1 MLTLS
6 MLFGV
11 IPAKASQEETSAA
24 EDAKVYMTVS
34 NKGIIAKA
42 EDESIMAN
50 REVTVEDINKDGK
63 LSVDEALTAAHKA
76 YNSEEGYSAE
86 DSAEGGY
93 VSKLWGESTSNV
105 LFFVNNEGITTG
117 VTADTVKEG
126 DFLVASINSD
136 NQYYADWYTF
146 FDKSEAEA
154 YVNEDITL
162 CLKGHIGMTSTEDDK
177 INIPLE
183 GISIGEWKNGSFEAV
198 EKSTDENGNV
208 KLSFKEPGTYYI
220 TADGTVL
227 DSVMDWGTGKPTDAQ
242 CPIIAPVCKAVIKQ
256 VPEKAIVENIINKYK
271 ASGVAEDGN
280 IEWFLADFAAYEA
293 LNPSES
299 VLNAEQKQAALDK
312 LIENI
317 SEKTDKPS
325 NLAKTIIALRAMGY
339 DARKVYKKD
348 GEKLDLVEKLTDLSQ
363 STAAAN
369 TYTLPYV
376 LIALQQSED
385 YITEETEKYLIDT
398 ALAGKA
404 AWTQWGL
411 DGATPMVLAL
421 APYYNEN
428 EAVKD
433 AIDEVLEAIGEGQ
446 SDSGAIVNYGSD
458 NAASTGLAIAA
469 AAAVGKS
476 AADIKKSGKSLIDGI
491 MSMANEELNAF
502 KPVNNTF
509 ATEQGLRGLL
519 AQQLLENEKN
529 LRVYD
534 FKKNPMNEARA
545 TTEGEGGNQGSEDG
559 SSEESNPGQEKITV
573 YFTLYGDEIHGAP
586 KKEKDEHTLKKG
598 NLDEWISKTK
608 VLMDK
613 ESTAMDLVEKM
624 LKEND
629 IEYINEDGYLSEIKG
644 LGELDNGALS
654 GWMYTLNGEHP
665 KTIGL
670 AEYVLEDGDIIV
682 LHYTDDYKQ
691 EEEKKSS
698 GSSGSSSSGSSSNKK
713 TDSSV
718 NIPIIIIPNSDS
730 NTEEITFV
738 DVKLS
743 DWFYEAVKYVTL
755 KKLMNGTDKG
765 FEPDLNM
772 SRAMLVTVLYR
783 LAGMPEITGSNKFSD
798 VADGEWY
805 TAAVIWAAENEIV
818 NGISET
824 EFAPNENVTREQ
836 LAAIIYR
843 YAKFRGNQTE
853 NTASLEEFTD
863 CEEISD
869 WAKTAFLWARAK
881 DLINGTAENTLS
893 PKANATRAQVA
904 VILMRF
910 LELK

>member
-86 DSAEGGY
+86 GGY

-146 FDKSEAEA
+146 FDKSETEA

-534 FKKNPMNEARA
+534 FKKNPMNEAKA
-545 TTEGEGGNQGSEDG
+545 TTEGEGGDQGSEDG
-559 SSEESNPGQEKITV
+559 SGEESNPGQEKITV
-573 YFTLYGDEIHGAP
+573 YFTLYGDEVHGAV
-586 KKEKDEHTLKKG
+586 KKDKDKHTLKKG
-598 NLDEWISKTK
+598 NLDEWISQTK
-608 VLMDK
+608 VVVDK
-613 ESTAMDLVEKM
+613 ASTAMDLVEKM
-624 LKEND
+624 LKEYDMEYTND
-629 IEYINEDGYLSEIKG
+629 DGYLSEIKG
-644 LGELDNGALS
+644 LGAFDNGNLS
-654 GWMYTLNGEHP
+654 GWMYTLNGKHP
-665 KTIGL
+665 KTSL
-670 AEYVLEDGDIIV
+670 AECVLEDGDKIV

-718 NIPIIIIPNSDS
+718 NIPIIIPNSDS
-730 NTEEITFV
+730 NAEEITFV

-765 FEPDLNM
+765 FEPELNM

-783 LAGMPEITGSNKFSD
+783 LAGTPEIAGSNKFSD

-843 YAKFRGNQTE
+843 YAKFKGNQTE

-869 WAKTAFLWARAK
+869 WAKTALSWARAK
-881 DLINGTAENTLS
+881 ELINGTAENTLS
-893 PKANATRAQVA
+893 PKAEATRAQVA